1 MPVTSLRRTIF
12 LFVEKCLSIYG
23 AEYCALSL
31 LLIHMF
37 AKIEELKLALQVHEL
52 LQQVKNIEK
61 IKSKVFL

>member
-52 LQQVKNIEK
+52 LQQVKT
-61 IKSKVFL
+61 